1 MNPSDAFPATTSD
14 RNDIG
19 GKPGVGTDLFR
30 ACVNRS
36 PDKIT
41 VYYYPFTWILA
52 DVRVVD

>member
-52 DVRVVD
+52 EVRVGD